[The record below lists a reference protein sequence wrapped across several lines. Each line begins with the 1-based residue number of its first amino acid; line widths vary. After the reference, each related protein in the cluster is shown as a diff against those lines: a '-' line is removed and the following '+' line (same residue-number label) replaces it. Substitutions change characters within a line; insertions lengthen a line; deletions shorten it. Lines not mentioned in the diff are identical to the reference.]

1 MKEMEAIKV
10 PLYQKAPFEIRLQI
24 LKHLWQSDI
33 TTTDATRFNGYFAY
47 YDREIAML
55 NSGGLKSSRSYQQM
69 PITNHMSLLRL
80 VEVVRGSRDER
91 AQVLQLVA
99 SQLSADEKSTS
110 LVVDLVLRLWLMLNV
125 RTPLLSLQA
134 PQTPLLRWE
143 DAETLSTFIS
153 RTFPKSRWE
162 IEAKTSRLS
171 PSFNAAF
178 MVNVCGLKIEWTNC
192 LADHLRL
199 DRRVN
204 ALRVFSYKTVVSAHV
219 DTYKFCSNAED
230 ISALPERLLRETIW
244 SLNLLFPQWDPQI
257 NTLLKRHGQNFQQAG
272 PYDGPPTLNL
282 VEFQYWRDRLS
293 ELHDVVYLSPPVS
306 WAQLWRDRRNPQQ
319 FWTFWL
325 ALVILLLTFVSTVTG
340 VVQAWASVKALN
352 QSS

>member
-1 MKEMEAIKV
+1 MAPPKV
-10 PLYQKAPFEIRLQI
+10 PLYQKAPYEIRLQI
-24 LKHLWQSDI
+24 LKHLWQVDTA
-33 TTTDATRFNGYFAY
+33 TTEATRFNGYFAY

-55 NSGGLKSSRSYQQM
+55 NSGGLASSRSHQQM
-69 PITNHMSLLRL
+69 PITDHERL
-80 VEVVRGSRDER
+80 
-91 AQVLQLVA
+91 LQLVEFVRRSRGEKRQVTQLLA
-99 SQLSADEKSTS
+99 NQLSADEKSTS
-110 LVVDLVLRLWLMLNV
+110 LVVDLILRLWLMLNV

-143 DAETLSTFIS
+143 DAETLTNLLS

-162 IEAKTSRLS
+162 IDAKTSRLS

-178 MVNVCGLKIEWTNC
+178 MVNVCGLKIEWTDC

-204 ALRVFSYKTVVSAHV
+204 ALRVFSYKIVVSAHL
-219 DTYKFCSNAED
+219 DTYRFGSDPDD
-230 ISALPERLLRETIW
+230 ISALPERLLCETIW
-244 SLNLLFPQWDPQI
+244 SLNLLFPQWDPQT
-257 NTLLKRHGQNFQQAG
+257 NTLLKRHGQTFQQAG
-272 PYDGPPTLNL
+272 PYEGPPTLNL

-325 ALVILLLTFVSTVTG
+325 ALVILLLTLVSTVTG
-340 VVQAWASVKALN
+340 IVQAWASVKALK